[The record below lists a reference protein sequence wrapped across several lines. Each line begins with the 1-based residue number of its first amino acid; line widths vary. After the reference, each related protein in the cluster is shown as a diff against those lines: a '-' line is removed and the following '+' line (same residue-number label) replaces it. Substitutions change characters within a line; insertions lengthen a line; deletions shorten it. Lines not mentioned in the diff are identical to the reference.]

1 MKKLLAFALAG
12 ALLIGGGGK
21 AISTA
26 YAAGEPVPAG
36 NTDDPVTHQFI
47 ASYIDVDT
55 GKKIIDDVE
64 NGSKKDFPG
73 YKWVKTNEGDLIV
86 IYYYKK
92 IDEDNKTND
101 DNKKEGFIVTVNVF
115 GPHSDQAIET
125 TFYDSKEYGEDK
137 DHIRELASSL
147 VSIKYTPDFSLE
159 ILNYGLTLNYYLHD
173 GADGEDFH
181 IIDRDTNDGTDSEDE
196 DKAKDL
202 IEKLNKNTE
211 EIEKILKENEA
222 NQDKEPD
229 KKPDEKPDE
238 KPDKKPE
245 KKPEKKDKNANPK
258 TGVSGISMVAGSLA
272 VASVA
277 LVATKKK
284 NE

>member
-1 MKKLLAFALAG
+1 MKMKKMLAFALAG

-26 YAAGEPVPAG
+26 YAAGDPVPAE
-36 NTDDPVTHQFI
+36 NTNTPLTHQFI

-86 IYYYKK
+86 TYYYQKTDDKK
-92 IDEDNKTND
+92 PND

-173 GADGEDFH
+173 VLMAE
-181 IIDRDTNDGTDSEDE
+181 I
-196 DKAKDL
+196 L
-202 IEKLNKNTE
+202 I
-211 EIEKILKENEA
+211 
-222 NQDKEPD
+222 
-229 KKPDEKPDE
+229 
-238 KPDKKPE
+238 
-245 KKPEKKDKNANPK
+245 
-258 TGVSGISMVAGSLA
+258 
-272 VASVA
+272 
-277 LVATKKK
+277 
-284 NE
+284 

>member
-1 MKKLLAFALAG
+1 M
-12 ALLIGGGGK
+12 
-21 AISTA
+21 
-26 YAAGEPVPAG
+26 
-36 NTDDPVTHQFI
+36 

-86 IYYYKK
+86 TYYYKK
-92 IDEDNKTND
+92 TDDKKPND

-125 TFYDSKEYGEDK
+125 TFYDSKEYGQDK

-147 VSIKYTPDFSLE
+147 VSIKYTPNFNLE

-173 GADGEDFH
+173 DADGRDFN
-181 IIDRDTNDGTDSEDE
+181 IIDRDTNDDSNEDE
-196 DKAKDL
+196 EKAKDL
-202 IEKLNKNTE
+202 IDKLNKNTE

-238 KPDKKPE
+238 KPDKKPDN
-245 KKPEKKDKNANPK
+245 KPKKKDKNANPK
-258 TGVSGISMVAGSLA
+258 TSVAGISLVAGTLA
-272 VASVA
+272 AASAA
-277 LVATKKK
+277 LVTTKKI
-284 NE
+284 NNRY